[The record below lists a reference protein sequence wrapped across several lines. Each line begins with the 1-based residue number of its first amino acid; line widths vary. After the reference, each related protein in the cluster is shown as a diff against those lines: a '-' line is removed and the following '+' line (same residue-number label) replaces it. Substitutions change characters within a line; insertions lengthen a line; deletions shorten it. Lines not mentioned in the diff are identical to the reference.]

1 MRRYAATGIGAG
13 LVLAVCLAAGLALAA
28 TVPDLDGKPVTVP
41 DAPKRVYAMSPPDTL
56 LVYALDP
63 CLLVGWNMPLPGS
76 TQDWLPEC
84 AKGLPV
90 LGGFFGQGRTPNK
103 EALVAAKPDLVVSG
117 TMAIPHREFE
127 EFFLK
132 LGTPVVHVQ
141 SDSPEAYPKAL
152 RFLGEVLDRRE
163 RGERLSAYAEKTL
176 ADIRRGVAGIP
187 RDKRVTVYY
196 AEGDDGLYTD
206 GRGSFH
212 TQVLDL
218 AGAVNVHSAPQTRRV
233 GLDKVTM
240 ETVIGYAPQVIL
252 TQKPACR
259 DMILSSPLWRN
270 MPAVKSGRVLLMPS
284 QPFNWLDRPP
294 SFMRL
299 LGLKWMA
306 HALYPEVFPYDMV
319 KETREFAKL
328 FLNRDLTDEQARA
341 LLADKTVA
349 TP

>member
-1 MRRYAATGIGAG
+1 MKRCSPAG
-13 LVLAVCLAAGLALAA
+13 LGLALLLAVCLAAVAA
-28 TVPDLDGKPVTVP
+28 PARTVTDQDGKSVTVP
-41 DAPKRVYAMSPPDTL
+41 DAPRRVYAMSPPDTL

-63 CLLVGWNMPLPGS
+63 CLLVGWNMPLPGP
-76 TQDWLPEC
+76 TRAWLPAC
-84 AKGLPV
+84 ARDLPV
-90 LGGFFGQGRTPNK
+90 LGGFFGQGRTPNT

-127 EFFLK
+127 ALFAK
-132 LGTPVVHVQ
+132 LGTAVVHVQ
-141 SDSPEAYPKAL
+141 SDSPEAYPAAF
-152 RFLGEVLDRRE
+152 RFLGEVLDRKE
-163 RGERLSAYAEKTL
+163 RGERLAAYAEKTL
-176 ADIRRGVAGIP
+176 AEIRRGVATIP

-196 AEGDDGLYTD
+196 AEGDDGLSTD

-218 AGAVNVHSAPQTRRV
+218 AGAINVHAAPQTRRV

-252 TQKPACR
+252 AQKAASR
-259 DMILSSPLWRN
+259 DMILSSPLWKDI
-270 MPAVKSGRVLLMPS
+270 PAVKNGRVLCMPS
-284 QPFNWLDRPP
+284 QPFYWLDRPP

-319 KETREFAKL
+319 KETKEFAKL
-328 FLNRDLTDEQARA
+328 FLNTDLTDAQARDM
-341 LLADKTVA
+341 LAGKPVA
-349 TP
+349 KP